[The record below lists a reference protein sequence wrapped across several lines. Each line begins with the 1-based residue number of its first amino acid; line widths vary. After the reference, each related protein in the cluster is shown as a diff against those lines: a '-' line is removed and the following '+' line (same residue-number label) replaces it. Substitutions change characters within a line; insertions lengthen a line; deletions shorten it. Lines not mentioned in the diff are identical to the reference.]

1 MKTKVYL
8 ERESKKSWATKS
20 INYTSQFLKETVM
33 YVILCII
40 IFIIIIYPL
49 LNLLTKSFDI
59 NVFIS
64 LFGDKSIYKSL
75 SNTLI
80 IGIGVTFFS
89 ILFGGS
95 LAWLVVRTDFK
106 YKKFIKIFAL
116 IGFMIPSYI
125 LSVSWIE
132 IFSKNGYLSRLLKI
146 LFNYDYNFFPY
157 SIISVILV
165 LSIHLYPLAFM
176 AISNALEAY
185 SMDYED
191 AAFVCGANRKKIMK
205 TITFPMII
213 PSILSIG
220 ILIFSRS
227 MANFGVP
234 AALCL
239 PIGKDV
245 VTTKIFS
252 YLSHLELVNATVLSV
267 ILIIISACIYI
278 INSKII
284 SKRKYAS
291 STNKKF
297 RNPKMIKLGKHSKI
311 VNFFAIAFCIC
322 VTGIPLVSIVITSF
336 LKRWG
341 LKIQLKN
348 LTINN
353 YITLFTN
360 PYTNKSF
367 LNSMVYGIVG
377 ATAAVIIGCLVLYL
391 FYINKNKLT
400 SSFMIIVTWPIAFPN
415 IVLAVAATL
424 SFINKPLKLY
434 GTKWI
439 IIITYIALFIP
450 IAVKNMS
457 GIIENIDKSLIK
469 ASRMSGASILGT
481 LKTIIIPLI
490 APGMTSAWILCFLIA
505 LREIPISL
513 LLYSSGTE
521 TLGVMLFTLQS
532 NSYGLEMTSTLAVV
546 IIIMSLIG
554 NLIIKK
560 VRRRSK

>member
-1 MKTKVYL
+1 MKTKAYL
-8 ERESKKSWATKS
+8 GMESKRLWDNNK
-20 INYTSQFLKETVM
+20 INYTSQVVKQSVM
-33 YVILCII
+33 YIILFSL

-49 LNLLTKSFDI
+49 TNLIVRSFDMDA
-59 NVFIS
+59 FFD
-64 LFGDKSIYKSL
+64 LFKDKYVYKSL
-75 SNTLI
+75 LNTLL
-80 IGIGVTFFS
+80 IGVGVTFFS
-89 ILFGGS
+89 ILIGGS
-95 LAWLVVRTDFK
+95 LAWLVVRTDFAH
-106 YKKFIKIFAL
+106 KKFVKTFAL

-125 LSVSWIE
+125 LSISYIE
-132 IFSKNGYLSRLLKI
+132 IFSKNGYLSRFLKLL
-146 LFNYDYNFFPY
+146 LGYDYNLFPY

-191 AAFVCGANRKKIMK
+191 AASVCGANRKKVVKSI
-205 TITFPMII
+205 TIPMII

-239 PIGKDV
+239 PIGKEV
-245 VTTKIFS
+245 VTTKIFG

-267 ILIIISACIYI
+267 VLIIISACIYI
-278 INSKII
+278 FNSKII
-284 SKRKYAS
+284 NKRKYSS

-297 RNPKMIKLGKHSKI
+297 KNPQLIKLGKGKRIISFLVI
-311 VNFFAIAFCIC
+311 LFCLC
-322 VTGIPLVSIVITSF
+322 VTGIPLVSIMITSF

-341 LKIQLKN
+341 LKLQLSN
-348 LTINN
+348 FTFNN

-360 PYTNKSF
+360 PYTNRSF
-367 LNSMVYGIVG
+367 INSLSYGIIG
-377 ATAAVIIGCLVLYL
+377 ATTAVIIGSAVLYL

-400 SSFMIIVTWPIAFPN
+400 KLFMVVVTWPIAFPN

-424 SFINKPLKLY
+424 SFINKPIKLY

-457 GIIENIDKSLIK
+457 GIIENVDKSLIK
-469 ASRMSGASILGT
+469 ASKMSGASMFGT
-481 LKTIIIPLI
+481 LKNIVIPLI

-546 IIIMSLIG
+546 IIVMSLLG
-554 NLIIKK
+554 NFIIKK
-560 VRRRSK
+560 VRRRQ